1 MSYFIRNGNRFG
13 VASEEALDIHQKLP
27 VGNYTVK
34 FDKMGGSF
42 FLEMIDSFKQVSR
55 VYGDTCLKNSERV
68 IKTFFDRPNST
79 GIMLTG
85 EKGSGKTLL
94 AKTLSIELAKQEVPT
109 LIINDP
115 WVGDTFNKFLQDIEQ
130 PCMVLFDE
138 FEKVY
143 DKDDQEKA
151 LTLLDGVFPSR
162 KLFVITCN
170 DKWRVNEHMRN
181 RPGRIYYML
190 DFNGLSVDFIEEYC
204 QENLKNVEYT
214 HKVCQISSLFDKF
227 NFDMLQALVEE
238 MNRFGE
244 TPQEAIKMLNTK
256 PEFNGRS
263 TFDVELIDEG
273 YIVTKKELDSQA
285 WRGNPLVDKI
295 EIFYTNK
302 ETEEWKELNFEAR
315 HLKEVDY
322 RAGRFVFA
330 NDRDQR
336 VTLLREKAYKHDY
349 FAF

>member
-27 VGNYTVK
+27 AGNYTVK
-34 FDKMGGSF
+34 FDKMAGSF
-42 FLEMIDSFKQVSR
+42 FLEIVDSFKQVPR
-55 VYGDTCLKNSERV
+55 VYGDTLKNADRV

-94 AKTLSIELAKQEVPT
+94 AKTLSIELAKQDVPT
-109 LIINDP
+109 LIINEP
-115 WVGDTFNKFLQDIEQ
+115 HVGDTFNKFLQDIEQ
-130 PCMVLFDE
+130 PCVVLFDE

-162 KLFVITCN
+162 KLFIITCN

-190 DFNGLSVDFIEEYC
+190 DFNGLSVEFIEEYC
-204 QENLKNVEYT
+204 RENLKKVEYI

-263 TFDVELIDEG
+263 SFDIELIDEG
-273 YIVTKKELDSQA
+273 HIVTKKELDSNT
-285 WRGNPLVDKI
+285 WRGNPLVDRI
-295 EIFYTNK
+295 EIFYTNS
-302 ETEEWKELNFEAR
+302 ETEEWKELRFEAR

-322 RAGRFVFA
+322 RAGRFVFQ

-336 VTLLREKAYKHDY
+336 VTLMREKAYKHDY